1 MSIENSNEPQSLV
14 EGVIVSESDIGS
26 QKKRAHGQTGPK
38 SQAGKNRTR
47 WNALKDGATAKSS
60 VLPFEDGR
68 LYKIHIAEVEKA
80 LNTVN
85 YVEAQMVREYAEG
98 LWRITRHEKRGAYER
113 EHILE
118 RITPAKV
125 ADMLGLEEC
134 YIQSAPDFLID
145 LKFKI
150 PKKEQALATE
160 ALLQYQH
167 LLANAKGI
175 ANFNMVWRQYQL
187 LFQKLALWAPKRYP
201 NIKPIFNSLGEG
213 LNLPWQQYPQ
223 KLLEM
228 LEEFS
233 RHLFFIAHFEKF
245 KPTIR
250 TWMES
255 WFFLQRTEMRKLEA
269 DDQLLMKERNYTQ
282 SMLDKLLRFR
292 KSNLYLLS
300 VPEQL
305 SVMHGNTRAA

>member
-1 MSIENSNEPQSLV
+1 L
-14 EGVIVSESDIGS
+14 
-26 QKKRAHGQTGPK
+26 T
-38 SQAGKNRTR
+38 
-47 WNALKDGATAKSS
+47 
-60 VLPFEDGR
+60 
-68 LYKIHIAEVEKA
+68 
-80 LNTVN
+80 
-85 YVEAQMVREYAEG
+85 
-98 LWRITRHEKRGAYER
+98 
-113 EHILE
+113 
-118 RITPAKV
+118 
-125 ADMLGLEEC
+125 
-134 YIQSAPDFLID
+134 D

-150 PKKEQALATE
+150 PKKEQALATD

-167 LLANAKGI
+167 LLTNAKGI

-187 LFQKLALWAPKRYP
+187 LFEELALWAPNRYP

-233 RHLFFIAHFEKF
+233 HHLFFIAHFEKF

-269 DDQLLMKERNYTQ
+269 DDQLLIKERNYTQ

-300 VPEQL
+300 IPEQL
-305 SVMHGNTRAA
+305 SVLHGNTQAA